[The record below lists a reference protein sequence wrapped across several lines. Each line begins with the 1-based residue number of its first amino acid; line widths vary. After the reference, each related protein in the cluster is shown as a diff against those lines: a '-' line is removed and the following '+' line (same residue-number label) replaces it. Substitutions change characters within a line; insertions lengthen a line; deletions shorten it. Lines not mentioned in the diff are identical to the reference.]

1 MKKITKNI
9 AHLTLFSFI
18 TFGVTIYA
26 QDTNNITIGTGG
38 TGGTYYPIGT
48 AIAKLITKD
57 ESAQNCKYKRN
68 CGIAGVSAKALS
80 TKASVQNVTDV
91 QSNDL
96 DMGIAEASVAYYA
109 FKGINKFENN
119 KKPDIRVL
127 ANLYPEDLHL
137 VLSETTEL
145 NSLRDLVGK
154 RVGIEKPGSGTQVA
168 VESILTEFNVSRDQY
183 TPFEISNKESIALM
197 LQGKL
202 DAYFYTAGTP
212 ASSILEQ
219 SKKSKLK
226 LYSFSEEEV
235 RRAGK
240 IILYYIPS
248 KIEANV
254 YNGQETDVNTMAVSA
269 LLVTNINQP
278 EELIYDIVKTLWGDY
293 GKDVLINA
301 HSKGKRVTLD
311 TALDGLE
318 GLNVP
323 LHPGAEKF
331 YKIACQFT
339 VTRSPERYKRY
350 PIECSQ

>member
-1 MKKITKNI
+1 MKKITKK
-9 AHLTLFSFI
+9 LSLCTLLILIISAGN
-18 TFGVTIYA
+18 THA
-26 QDTNNITIGTGG
+26 QDSINIKIGTGG

-48 AIAKLITKD
+48 AIAKLITID
-57 ESAQNCKYKRN
+57 PAQSCKHRSG
-68 CGIAGVSAKALS
+68 CGVNGVSAKALS

-91 QSNDL
+91 QSGDL
-96 DMGIAEASVAYYA
+96 DMGIAEASVAYAA
-109 FKGINKFENN
+109 FKGIGKFESN
-119 KKPDIRVL
+119 KKPDIRIV

-137 VLSETTEL
+137 VLAENIEL
-145 NSLRDLVGK
+145 NSIRDLIGK

-183 TPFEISNKESIALM
+183 TPFETSNKESIDLM
-197 LQGKL
+197 LKGKL

-212 ASSILEQ
+212 ASSILKQ
-219 SKKSKLK
+219 SQQSKLK
-226 LYSFSEEEV
+226 LYSFSEEEI

-240 IILYYIPS
+240 IIPYYIPS
-248 KIEANV
+248 KIEAGV
-254 YNGQETDVNTMAVSA
+254 YNGQDTDINTMAVSA
-269 LLVTNINQP
+269 LLVTHINKP
-278 EELIYDIVKTLWGDY
+278 EKLVYDMVKTLWSDH
-293 GKDVLINA
+293 GKEVLFNA